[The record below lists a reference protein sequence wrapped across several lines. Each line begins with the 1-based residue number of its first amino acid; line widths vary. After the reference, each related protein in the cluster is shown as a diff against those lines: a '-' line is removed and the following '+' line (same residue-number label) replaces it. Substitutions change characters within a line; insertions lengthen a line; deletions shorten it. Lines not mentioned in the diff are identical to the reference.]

1 LPSNLFYVKAML
13 FAAGLGTRL
22 RPLTDTQPKA
32 LVEVNGRPL
41 LAWNL
46 WRLRKFG
53 YTDVVIN
60 VHHFADQIIDY
71 LQREER
77 AFLGMKIKVS
87 DEREM
92 LLDTG
97 GGLKKA
103 MRLLLPEAYP
113 ILLCNADVLCTI
125 DLNAMRRMHQRWG
138 GVATLAVQNRPSSRQ
153 LLFDEDYKL
162 CGWQNLETNER
173 LMARQCP
180 DDELTAFAFSGIQL
194 VQPPLIKH
202 IPLEGRFSLIDLYLH
217 LAADNDIYAYEHESE
232 WLDVGTPD
240 QLPKAAEMTQLLLR

>member
-1 LPSNLFYVKAML
+1 ML

-22 RPLTDTQPKA
+22 RPLTDTTPKA
-32 LVEVNGRPL
+32 LIEVNGRPL

-53 YTDVVIN
+53 YNDVVIN
-60 VHHFADQIIDY
+60 VHHFADQIISY

-87 DEREM
+87 DESDK

-103 MRLLLPEAYP
+103 TRLLLPEAQP

-125 DLNAMRRMHQRWG
+125 DLNALKRMHQRWG
-138 GVATLAVQNRPSSRQ
+138 GVATLAVQNRKSSRQ

-162 CGWQNLETNER
+162 CGWQDIDANER
-173 LMARQCP
+173 IMARQCP
-180 DDELTAFAFSGIQL
+180 NDELTAFAFSGIQI

-202 IPLEGRFSLIDLYLH
+202 IPLEGKFSLIDLYLH
-217 LAADNDIYAYEHESE
+217 LAAENDIYAYEHESE
-232 WLDVGTPD
+232 WLDVGTPE
-240 QLPKAAEMTQLLLR
+240 QVEQAAKLTDLILR